1 MMFSNRFTTVVALGM
16 ASLMVTAC
24 GTNEYGRPHGNS
36 AVNGIGGTGV
46 DKSDIGT
53 LLGAGL
59 GAWAGSNVGGGK
71 GNIAAIAVGTLL
83 GAGLGNS
90 IGASLDRADLQ
101 YYNGASQQA
110 LETAQ
115 PGQTLPWSNPQSGNS
130 GSITPSNYY
139 QTASGQYCREYTQ
152 TIQVGNRK
160 ETGYGRAC
168 RQPDG
173 TWQIVE

>member
-1 MMFSNRFTTVVALGM
+1 MKFTRNVSRIIAVGM
-16 ASLMVTAC
+16 ATVMLAAC
-24 GTNEYGRPHGNS
+24 SNDPYGSRPHS
-36 AVNGIGGTGV
+36 SSSGIGGSGIN
-46 DKSDIGT
+46 KSDVGT
-53 LLGAGL
+53 LMGGALGAIL
-59 GAWAGSNVGGGK
+59 GSNVGKGK
-71 GNIAAIAVGTLL
+71 GQIAAIAVGTLL

-101 YYNGASQQA
+101 YYQATSQQA

-115 PGQTLPWSNPQSGNS
+115 PGQSLPWNNPQSGN
-130 GSITPSNYY
+130 GGTITPSNYY
-139 QTASGQYCREYTQ
+139 QTAGGQYCREYTQ

-168 RQPDG
+168 RQEDG